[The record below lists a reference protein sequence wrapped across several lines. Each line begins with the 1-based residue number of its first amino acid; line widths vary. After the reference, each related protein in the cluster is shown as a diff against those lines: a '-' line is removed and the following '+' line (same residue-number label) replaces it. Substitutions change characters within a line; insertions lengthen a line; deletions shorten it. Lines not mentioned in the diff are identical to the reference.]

1 MRDEL
6 PEYVG
11 GIVIARRSYAV
22 ACPGIA
28 FRLPIEHPLRAH
40 AGGRI
45 EHRDFG
51 WRAAAVDQKRADATP
66 NLVEIGFRVASAR
79 VQCTVIAE
87 EFFVRRF
94 PEDES
99 PAAVKQL
106 MPDAMR
112 PFGLEPERCR
122 DDAHLGVER

>member
-1 MRDEL
+1 VRAEL

-40 AGGRI
+40 AGGGI

-51 WRAAAVDQKRADATP
+51 WRAAAVDQKRADPAP
-66 NLVEIGFRVASAR
+66 NLVGIGFRVASAR
-79 VQCTVIAE
+79 VQWTVIAE
-87 EFFVRRF
+87 VFFVRRV
-94 PEDES
+94 PEGQS
-99 PAAVKQL
+99 PSC
-106 MPDAMR
+106 PR
-112 PFGLEPERCR
+112 PI
-122 DDAHLGVER
+122 